1 LNELSLIGTPD
12 LDSLR
17 ETLRRL
23 MAARRSSKNLSL
35 RLYCSRLTAETQAIE
50 GEPLLV
56 SVSKLPRDEKAVILN
71 WLGKSGPF
79 LDDDRTDSDDDL
91 YHLNGE
97 DVTNLG
103 AAEAARQ
110 CQKYNDGRLL
120 SLNNETF
127 KKTPLEVVH
136 GLIEEPL
143 GSVLVRN
150 SWSFEEV
157 KEWADGADPEPA
169 NWVELLDVSRRRYGH
184 LLIGDHCDEVLGGQT
199 FYPVVSRRVLELLR
213 VLNTISGSIDK
224 NGKLSASGEELKEAH
239 FVGKKAWFSSESD
252 GNKKEFANDMTFPD
266 PADPSRSIECF
277 WHGKIKTP
285 QFRVHFEWP
294 LSTGT
299 KIIKVTYIG
308 PKLSK
313 K

>member
-1 LNELSLIGTPD
+1 
-12 LDSLR
+12 
-17 ETLRRL
+17 

-50 GEPLLV
+50 GERLLV

-110 CQKYNDGRLL
+110 CQKSNDGRLL
-120 SLNNETF
+120 SLNNEAF
-127 KKTPLEVVH
+127 KNTPLEVVH

-143 GSVLVRN
+143 ESVLVRN
-150 SWSFEEV
+150 SWSLEEV
-157 KEWADGADPEPA
+157 KEWADGADPEPT
-169 NWVELLDVSRRRYGH
+169 NWAELLDVSRRRYGH

-213 VLNTISGSIDK
+213 VLNTISGSVDE
-224 NGKLSASGEELKEAH
+224 NGKLSASGEELKESH
-239 FVGKKAWFSSESD
+239 FVGKKAWFSSESE

-266 PADPSRSIECF
+266 PADSSRSIECF

-294 LSTGT
+294 ISTGT
-299 KIIKVTYIG
+299 KTIKVTYIG